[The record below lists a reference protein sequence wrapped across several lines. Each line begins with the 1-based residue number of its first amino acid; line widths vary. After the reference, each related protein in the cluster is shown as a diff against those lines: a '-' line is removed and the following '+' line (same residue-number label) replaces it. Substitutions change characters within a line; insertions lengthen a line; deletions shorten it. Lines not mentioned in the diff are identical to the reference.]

1 LKSDDADEGVDAAT
15 DETPTRGV
23 RITGAVPVDGLAQLP
38 DDAAAPLPMSDLPHW
53 GDPPTGQLPAVMS
66 SDDNPAA
73 VPGPTWRE
81 DKADWDYEDQTFEP
95 AMLADEASAVSSV
108 EDREARQPWEFD
120 APSPATVATEGFSAD
135 AYEAIP
141 TEEELFAG
149 LGALSAAGAST
160 GADDAP
166 RTIRRRRKRADRT
179 DEPTMLDAASASSDV
194 PADADADADAVDGI
208 EDADEPPR
216 RAIPRVE
223 RRKLAEDDSFSE
235 RVDRR
240 NIRQRDLPPA
250 RPRAER
256 PAERNLTVAVATG
269 FALGVALLVALDL
282 GTVITGLAVAAV
294 ALTAVA
300 EGYAMFRSVGYHPAT
315 FPGVVASALAL
326 WGGYNYGQ
334 SAVAASFVIV
344 VAGSFAWFIL
354 GPDRSDPIT
363 GMGVTLIVFAWI
375 TTCGTY
381 GEMLL
386 NPQMFPDRHGVAL
399 LLGLVLVTMA
409 NDTGALFIGQRLGR
423 RPIAPTLSPNKTLEG
438 LLGGTVCTLVM
449 SILVANIHPWTYGSA
464 FKLAI
469 MCSIVAP
476 LGDLAQSSIKRTL
489 GLKDSGTTLPGHGGM
504 LDRVDG
510 LLFMLPATFFLAQSL
525 HIG

>member
-1 LKSDDADEGVDAAT
+1 LKSDDANEGVDAAT

-179 DEPTMLDAASASSDV
+179 DEPTCSMRPALRAMSPLMLMLMLMQWTALKTPTSHHGGRSPALSDASSPRMTPSASVS
-194 PADADADADAVDGI
+194 
-208 EDADEPPR
+208 
-216 RAIPRVE
+216 
-223 RRKLAEDDSFSE
+223 
-235 RVDRR
+235 
-240 NIRQRDLPPA
+240 
-250 RPRAER
+250 
-256 PAERNLTVAVATG
+256 TG
-269 FALGVALLVALDL
+269 
-282 GTVITGLAVAAV
+282 
-294 ALTAVA
+294 
-300 EGYAMFRSVGYHPAT
+300 AT
-315 FPGVVASALAL
+315 FDSVISHQRALEPSVQPSGTSLLPWRRGSPSALPSS
-326 WGGYNYGQ
+326 WH
-334 SAVAASFVIV
+334 STSV
-344 VAGSFAWFIL
+344 
-354 GPDRSDPIT
+354 RSSRD
-363 GMGVTLIVFAWI
+363 
-375 TTCGTY
+375 
-381 GEMLL
+381 
-386 NPQMFPDRHGVAL
+386 
-399 LLGLVLVTMA
+399 
-409 NDTGALFIGQRLGR
+409 
-423 RPIAPTLSPNKTLEG
+423 SPWQ
-438 LLGGTVCTLVM
+438 
-449 SILVANIHPWTYGSA
+449 P
-464 FKLAI
+464 
-469 MCSIVAP
+469 
-476 LGDLAQSSIKRTL
+476 
-489 GLKDSGTTLPGHGGM
+489 
-504 LDRVDG
+504 
-510 LLFMLPATFFLAQSL
+510 
-525 HIG
+525 